1 MQMSNHF
8 WKSTT
13 LFAFVIYLAFTFS
26 FILLGKVNADEGWY
40 LYASKL
46 VYEGR
51 LPYQDFAYTQTP
63 LLPYVYGIAQEIFS
77 PSIYL
82 GRIVTSLFSFA
93 ALIISVSIARKYS
106 GEKSGAITALLWAT
120 FTYGIYYQS
129 ITKTYAL
136 TTLFFVL
143 ALFLIVSESN
153 QQWRLVA
160 STTFVLLATLTRL
173 SALFFAVPITAYAFI
188 RANKRTK
195 FVIIAL
201 CLIAFSWVM
210 LLAYP
215 NVESAKWNLLTH
227 HTDQWN
233 NLSYGEQIAEI
244 VSYRLPTLFVVFPSY
259 FLLLFTIVLL
269 GLKQIRSCI
278 QRIPGSLAGITA
290 FLFFIFPHLA
300 TGGFHTEYF
309 VPFLFG
315 LFPLIGI
322 IYVEVYQQQNR
333 YSKLMLQ
340 VFLLSTLVLGL
351 LRGGLF
357 YWDISDGRLP
367 VEEIKEVA
375 IFVSNNTS
383 PEDKIYALEALW
395 VVLEANRQTMPNMT
409 MAQFS
414 FFTGNTNA
422 ANQLN
427 LVNDQITLDYI
438 TNTIPKLVV
447 LTDADWMI
455 LRRTASFNQIVFAL
469 EENYELL
476 LEKETFGQ
484 GEAGVKVYIRKEG
497 N

>member
-1 MQMSNHF
+1 M
-8 WKSTT
+8 
-13 LFAFVIYLAFTFS
+13 
-26 FILLGKVNADEGWY
+26 
-40 LYASKL
+40 
-46 VYEGR
+46 
-51 LPYQDFAYTQTP
+51 
-63 LLPYVYGIAQEIFS
+63 
-77 PSIYL
+77 
-82 GRIVTSLFSFA
+82 
-93 ALIISVSIARKYS
+93 
-106 GEKSGAITALLWAT
+106 
-120 FTYGIYYQS
+120 
-129 ITKTYAL
+129 

-143 ALFLIVSESN
+143 ALFSLVSESS
-153 QQWRLVA
+153 QQQRLVA

-173 SALFFAVPITAYAFI
+173 SALFFAIPIIAYTFI
-188 RANKRTK
+188 RAKKRTK

-215 NVESAKWNLLTH
+215 NVEGIKWNLLAH

-233 NLSYGEQIAEI
+233 NLSYAEQIAEI
-244 VSYRLPTLFVVFPSY
+244 VSYRLPTLFAVFPSY
-259 FLLLFTIVLL
+259 FLLIFAIVLL
-269 GLKQIRSCI
+269 GLKQIRFCL
-278 QRIPGSLAGITA
+278 QRNPGSLAAIAA
-290 FLFFIFPHLA
+290 FLFFMFPHLA

-333 YSKLMLQ
+333 SSKLILQ

-357 YWDISDGRLP
+357 YWDFSDGQLP

-383 PEDKIYALEALW
+383 PEDQIYALEALW
-395 VVLEANRQTMPNMT
+395 VVLEAHRRTVPNMT

-422 ANQLN
+422 ATKLN
-427 LVNDQITLDYI
+427 LVNDQVTLDYI
-438 TNTIPKLVV
+438 TNTIPKLVI

-455 LRRTASFNQIVFAL
+455 LHRTASFHQIVFAL

-484 GEAGVKVYIRKEG
+484 GEAGVKVYLRKED

>member
-1 MQMSNHF
+1 MQKSNNF
-8 WKSTT
+8 WKGTT
-13 LFAFVIYLAFTFS
+13 LFALVIYLAFAFS
-26 FILLGKVNADEGWY
+26 FILLGKANADEGWY

-46 VYEGR
+46 VYEGQ

-63 LLPYVYGIAQEIFS
+63 LLPYVYGIAQKIFS

-82 GRIVTSLFSFA
+82 GRIVTSFFSFA
-93 ALIISVSIARKYS
+93 ALIFSVSIARKYS
-106 GEKSGAITALLWAT
+106 GEKAGAITALLWAT

-143 ALFLIVSESN
+143 ALFSLVSESS
-153 QQWRLVA
+153 QQQRLVA

-173 SALFFAVPITAYAFI
+173 SALFFAIPIIAYTFI
-188 RANKRTK
+188 RAKKRTK

-215 NVESAKWNLLTH
+215 NVEGIKWNLLAH

-233 NLSYGEQIAEI
+233 NLSYAEQIAEI
-244 VSYRLPTLFVVFPSY
+244 VSYRLPTLFAVFPSY
-259 FLLLFTIVLL
+259 FLLIFAIVLL
-269 GLKQIRSCI
+269 GLKQIRFCL
-278 QRIPGSLAGITA
+278 QRNPGSLAAIAA
-290 FLFFIFPHLA
+290 FLFFMFPHLA

-333 YSKLMLQ
+333 SSKLILQ

-357 YWDISDGRLP
+357 YWDFSDGQLP

-383 PEDKIYALEALW
+383 PEDQIYALEALW
-395 VVLEANRQTMPNMT
+395 VVLEAHRRTVPNMT

-422 ANQLN
+422 ATKLN
-427 LVNDQITLDYI
+427 LVNDQVTLDYI
-438 TNTIPKLVV
+438 TNTIPKLVI

-455 LRRTASFNQIVFAL
+455 LHRTASFHQIVFAL

-484 GEAGVKVYIRKEG
+484 GEAGVKVYLRKED